1 MSRTLEQKVP
11 HCTKGVKV
19 FGEKRNQRFNPE
31 FALSKVGYYL
41 DLSVD
46 TLSSLH
52 LLLCILDLCDLLL
65 TLAASMSRVYRSTH
79 EATMRRPRAPFGVN
93 L

>member
-19 FGEKRNQRFNPE
+19 FGEKRVQRFNPE

-52 LLLCILDLCDLLL
+52 LLFVYIGFMLL
-65 TLAASMSRVYRSTH
+65 TSDI
-79 EATMRRPRAPFGVN
+79 GCVN
-93 L
+93 VSCF